1 MSLNECLLSHFLMSI
16 NKRYSEVVSPAAGQA
31 RLFNSELLPPE
42 IHVKVIY
49 SNIQAPITQCCV
61 WPVSFI
67 SPVIMRTICHLA
79 FASRAHT
86 RCSHLT
92 FSRRLI
98 INKSYLIYFV
108 DSDPALQVV
117 IASMRQLVRLKE
129 GKTAKIKDIP
139 GFLTQCIVSKVSCN
153 LSTFPSTKRKHFLSF
168 RCAKVKK
175 H

>member
-1 MSLNECLLSHFLMSI
+1 MSI

-79 FASRAHT
+79 QVSLAHT

>member
-49 SNIQAPITQCCV
+49 SCIQAVITQCCV

-79 FASRAHT
+79 LVSRAHT
-86 RCSHLT
+86 SCSHLT
-92 FSRRLI
+92 FSHRLI
-98 INKSYLIYFV
+98 INKSCLIYFV

-153 LSTFPSTKRKHFLSF
+153 LSATFLLNANTFCRLGAPK
-168 RCAKVKK
+168 
-175 H
+175 